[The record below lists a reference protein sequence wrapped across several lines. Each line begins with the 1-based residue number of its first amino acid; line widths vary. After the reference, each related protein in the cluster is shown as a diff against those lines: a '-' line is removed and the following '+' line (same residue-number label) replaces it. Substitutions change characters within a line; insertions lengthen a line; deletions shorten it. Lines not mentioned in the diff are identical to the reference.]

1 MTGPKAE
8 RSRGD
13 GVLADEA
20 SLGDATAL
28 TAGALLT
35 GTGLDGNEL
44 GSSLGD
50 ADEAGGG
57 DALEIAALALVALE
71 AA

>member
-1 MTGPKAE
+1 M
-8 RSRGD
+8 
-13 GVLADEA
+13 LADEA

-50 ADEAGGG
+50 ARDVGGEVT
-57 DALEIAALALVALE
+57 LEIGALALVAPDAE
-71 AA
+71 